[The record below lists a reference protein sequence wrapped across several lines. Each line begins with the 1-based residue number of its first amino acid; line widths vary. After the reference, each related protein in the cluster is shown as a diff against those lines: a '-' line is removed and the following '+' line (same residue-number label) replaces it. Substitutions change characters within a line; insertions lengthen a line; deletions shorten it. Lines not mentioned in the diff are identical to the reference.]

1 MSRIIRNRD
10 SVKSLSFDRLAYE
23 PGASGHRGN
32 PEALADAQA
41 QAAAIIEKAQVDA
54 AEIKNRAGEEGLR
67 VGMARAAL
75 YVAETT
81 QAIIALAQEA
91 SEQKWKV
98 IHGAETNI
106 VELALDIAEKLV
118 AEQVKLNPKTVTNI
132 AKKALLLAVER
143 EHIVIRVN
151 SEDLEVMKEAKED
164 LMCAMDG
171 IQKIEL
177 IADRRIRR
185 GGCVIET
192 NAGNI
197 DAGIESQLNEVKQ
210 SLRGAID
217 VD

>member
-1 MSRIIRNRD
+1 LSRIIRNRD

-23 PGASGHRGN
+23 PGASGLTGG
-32 PEALADAQA
+32 PEGLADAHA
-41 QAAAIIEKAQVDA
+41 QAAAIIEKAQADA
-54 AEIKNRAGEEGLR
+54 VEIRNGAHEAGHRAGME
-67 VGMARAAL
+67 RAAL
-75 YVAETT
+75 RVAETT

-91 SEQKWKV
+91 SEQKWKF
-98 IHGAETNI
+98 IHRAEENI
-106 VELALDIAEKLV
+106 VELALDIAEKIV
-118 AEQVKLNPKTVTNI
+118 AEHVKLNPETVTKI

-151 SEDLEVMKEAKED
+151 SEDLEAMKKAKED

-171 IQKIEL
+171 IEKIEL

-197 DAGIESQLNEVKQ
+197 DAGIESQLNEARQ
-210 SLRGAID
+210 SLKGAID

>member
-1 MSRIIRNRD
+1 MSRIIRNRE
-10 SVKSLSFDRLAYE
+10 SIKSLSFDRLAYD
-23 PGASGHRGN
+23 PGVSGSRGGQ
-32 PEALADAQA
+32 EALDDAHA
-41 QAAAIIEKAQVDA
+41 QGAAIIKQAQLDA
-54 AEIKNRAGEEGLR
+54 VETKNRAGEEGFR
-67 VGMARAAL
+67 VGLERAA
-75 YVAETT
+75 VQATEAT
-81 QAIIALAQEA
+81 QAIIALTQEA
-91 SEQKWKV
+91 SEQKWKF
-98 IHGAETNI
+98 INGAEENI

-118 AEQVKLNPKTVTNI
+118 AEHVKLNPKTVTNI

-151 SEDLEVMKEAKED
+151 AEDLEVMKAAKED

-177 IADRRIRR
+177 IADRRIKR
-185 GGCVIET
+185 GGCVLET